1 MERKC
6 PKCGAVVGPNA
17 TQCSTCGASIAA
29 ANTPKSN
36 IYAIAGAL
44 LALIMMLL
52 CIITNFVDSATFLNR
67 MYTTVIEW
75 NIPLATIALIVVGF
89 AISRRE
95 KQPLLINFVGVAFII
110 VAFIFSNVT
119 KNKVQD
125 HVSNFENYID
135 IAAEAMKD
143 NAEEVIDWK
152 DNLEDAAADVAA
164 EFEAAA
170 KAEAERNM
178 KSMRGTRDYDDY
190 DDYEDYDAYNE
201 YDDYEEYEEY
211 DYYY

>member
-1 MERKC
+1 MERTC
-6 PKCGAVVGPNA
+6 AKCGAVVGPNA

-36 IYAIAGAL
+36 IYAITGAI

-119 KNKVQD
+119 RNKVQD

-152 DNLEDAAADVAA
+152 DNLEDAATDVAA
-164 EFEAAA
+164 EFEAEA
-170 KAEAERNM
+170 KAEAKRMME
-178 KSMRGTRDYDDY
+178 SHGYAS
-190 DDYEDYDAYNE
+190 DYDAYDE
-201 YDDYEEYEEY
+201 YDDYEEYDEY